1 MPQAVLVQ
9 SASSIAIRGQ
19 GAELAKP
26 GAQNQNPATPR
37 GCWDVRRRLCLVGH
51 AARGCAPELGA
62 EVSSVQAGVD
72 RKMLSPNR
80 TQLWALDL
88 LQERSVKGRVQNPFL
103 SQRILLRGR
112 LAFIFLLVLVEAR
125 ARVKH
130 PDCRSSVI

>member
-1 MPQAVLVQ
+1 
-9 SASSIAIRGQ
+9 
-19 GAELAKP
+19 
-26 GAQNQNPATPR
+26 
-37 GCWDVRRRLCLVGH
+37 
-51 AARGCAPELGA
+51 
-62 EVSSVQAGVD
+62 
-72 RKMLSPNR
+72 MLSPNH

-130 PDCRSSVI
+130 PDWVARRLPQFLRAAIRCEVMLYLFNPQDEISYSAHMGGAT